1 MIKKILSKSG
11 NIYLVQELKRE
22 KGIIIGNA
30 VRLTKTKT
38 DTYYFMKNIQIIN
51 ENSIISISNP
61 PENEIDFFL
70 FLEEEKELI
79 PTKKILE
86 PFNVYSYLEDWQTTP
101 HSLLAAWEQKN
112 SLPNLGGPGAS
123 NERH

>member
-86 PFNVYSYLEDWQTTP
+86 PFNVYSYLED
-101 HSLLAAWEQKN
+101 
-112 SLPNLGGPGAS
+112 
-123 NERH
+123 